1 MLSSE
6 NLKINKYKNMLDIN
20 YFHPL
25 SFNLMGS
32 PGPKTMLLFKNKFK
46 QFKLLNN
53 NISDNYNNSLSFLFK
68 RIDIIIA
75 KYNYK
80 IFNEFKKLNNNFYF

>member
-1 MLSSE
+1 
-6 NLKINKYKNMLDIN
+6 
-20 YFHPL
+20 
-25 SFNLMGS
+25 
-32 PGPKTMLLFKNKFK
+32 MLLFKNKFK
-46 QFKLLNN
+46 QFELLNN
-53 NISDNYNNSLSFLFK
+53 NNNSISDNYNYSLSFLFK